1 MRARWIDGPIVA
13 MPQRLVHIASAGKS
27 LTIGMLKSKFD
38 LTASLLTEGLLSV
51 VVGEFRITSELPVV
65 QKSEVIDI

>member
-1 MRARWIDGPIVA
+1 
-13 MPQRLVHIASAGKS
+13 
-27 LTIGMLKSKFD
+27 MLKSKFD